1 MKRARNG
8 APAPCADVCAAEGE
22 VAEPVGVLSR
32 GEGGRGWGRRLGV
45 TRIASIAFIA
55 FILSITTIAHA
66 QQNVTVG
73 SKKFT
78 ESYVLAEIAKKDL
91 FDAGFTALHK
101 QGMGGTIILWQA
113 LKAGDI
119 DAYPEYTGTIGEEI
133 LKQPGLNNLADI
145 QQALEPMGIKTTA
158 ELGFNDTYALC
169 MSEQRAQQLGI
180 TKISDL
186 KAHPELVVGVTPEFL
201 GRKDGW
207 KPLAARYGLEMQTV
221 KGVEHALGYA
231 ALANGQIDIK
241 DAYSTDAKLAEN
253 HLVVLQD
260 DLNYFPQYK
269 AVFLYRKEMPA
280 GAVAA
285 LKKIEGTIDEKRMT
299 ALNASAE
306 KSKNYATAA
315 DEYFATQSKPG
326 APTTKPIEQESVAAS
341 ILHNTLIHLGLVGT
355 SLLLAILIGIP
366 LGIWARRPGV
376 ASSLILGTTG
386 VLQTIPSL
394 ALLALLVPIAGLG
407 ISWRTAVV
415 ALFIYSLLPI
425 VRNTATGLQDV
436 PASLK
441 EAAEAIGL
449 TPNQRLWRVYMP
461 MASRSILAG
470 IKTAAVINVGT
481 ATLAG
486 LIGAG
491 GLGEPIVSGLNL
503 NDVPTILQGAIP
515 AALLALLVQG
525 LFDTLDRVIIPKGLR
540 LGEARS

>member
-1 MKRARNG
+1 MRSRISNRG
-8 APAPCADVCAAEGE
+8 SRICGLFL
-22 VAEPVGVLSR
+22 VL
-32 GEGGRGWGRRLGV
+32 LAILPQ
-45 TRIASIAFIA
+45 IA
-55 FILSITTIAHA
+55 LA
-66 QQNVTVG
+66 QQSVKVG

-78 ESYVLAEIAKKDL
+78 ESYVLAEIAKKAL
-91 FDAGFTALHK
+91 SDAGFTVEHK

-113 LKAGDI
+113 LKSGQI
-119 DAYPEYTGTIGEEI
+119 DAYPEYTGTITEEI
-133 LKQPGLNNLADI
+133 LKQPNLKDLKDI
-145 QQALEPMGIKTTA
+145 QAALEPLGIKTTE

-169 MSEQRAQQLGI
+169 MTEQRAQELGI

-186 KAHPELVVGVTPEFL
+186 ASHPDLVVGVTPEFL

-207 KPLAARYGLEMQTV
+207 KPLSQRYGLHMKDV
-221 KGVEHALGYA
+221 KGVEHALGYT
-231 ALANGQIDIK
+231 ALGSGQIDIK

-253 HLVVLQD
+253 NLVVLQD

-269 AVFLYRKEMPA
+269 AVFLYRKQMPIA
-280 GAVAA
+280 AVDA
-285 LKKIEGTIDEKRMT
+285 LRSIEGTIDEKKMT

-306 KSKNYATAA
+306 KSKSYASAA
-315 DEYFATQSKPG
+315 EEYFQSFVTIPG
-326 APTTKPIEQESVAAS
+326 KSSVTIIDEESVAHS
-341 ILHNTLIHLGLVGT
+341 ILRNTGVHLMLVGV
-355 SLLLAILIGIP
+355 SLLLAILVGIP
-366 LGIWARRPGV
+366 LGIWARKPG
-376 ASSLILGTTG
+376 ALSTIILGG
-386 VLQTIPSL
+386 SGILQTIPSL

-415 ALFIYSLLPI
+415 ALFVYSLLPI

-436 PASLK
+436 PASLR

-449 TPNQRLWRVYMP
+449 TPSQRLWRVYMP

-491 GLGEPIVSGLNL
+491 GLGEPIISGLNL
-503 NDVPTILQGAIP
+503 NDVPSILQGAVP
-515 AALLALLVQG
+515 AALLALLVQL

>member
-1 MKRARNG
+1 VRRTRNS
-8 APAPCADVCAAEGE
+8 E
-22 VAEPVGVLSR
+22 R
-32 GEGGRGWGRRLGV
+32 G
-45 TRIASIAFIA
+45 TRNPLLR
-55 FILSITTIAHA
+55 ILSTLAILCVTCGALA
-66 QQNVTVG
+66 QQTVTVG

-78 ESYVLAEIAKKDL
+78 ESYVLGEIAKKL
-91 FDAGFTALHK
+91 LSDAGFQAQHK

-113 LKAGDI
+113 LKTGQI

-133 LKQPGLNNLADI
+133 LKKPGLNNLEDI
-145 QQALEPMGIKTTA
+145 KKALEPLGIETTG

-169 MSEQRAQQLGI
+169 MTEKRAQELGI

-186 KAHPELVVGVTPEFL
+186 KSHADLVVGVTPEFL

-207 KPLAARYGLEMQTV
+207 KPLASKYGLNMSNV
-221 KGVEHALGYA
+221 KGVEHALGYT
-231 ALANGQIDIK
+231 ALGSGQIDIK

-269 AVFLYRKEMPA
+269 AVFLYRKQMPA
-280 GAVAA
+280 AAVDA
-285 LKKIEGTIDEKRMT
+285 LRKMEGTIDEKRMT

-306 KSKNYATAA
+306 NSKDYSKAA
-315 DEYFATQSKPG
+315 SEYFAT
-326 APTTKPIEQESVAAS
+326 APKAPATQTPIEEESVASS
-341 ILHNTLIHLGLVGT
+341 ILHNTGVHLLLVGI
-355 SLLLAILIGIP
+355 SLLFAILVAIP
-366 LGIWARRPGV
+366 LGIV
-376 ASSLILGTTG
+376 ASKRGPLSSFILGTAG

-407 ISWRTAVV
+407 ISWRTAVL
-415 ALFIYSLLPI
+415 ALFLYSLLPI
-425 VRNTATGLQDV
+425 IRNTATGLQDV
-436 PASLK
+436 PGTLR
-441 EAAEAIGL
+441 EAAAAIGL
-449 TPNQRLWRVYMP
+449 TPNQQLTRVYLP

-491 GLGEPIVSGLNL
+491 GLGEPIISGLNL
-503 NDVPTILQGAIP
+503 NDAPTILQGAIP
-515 AALLALLVQG
+515 AAVLALLVQG

-540 LGEARS
+540 LGEARP